1 MDKEQI
7 NKFKMSIDNMRA
19 KVIQAKGESVEGLSK
34 LPVMDKSKIVKKS
47 KELENN

>member
-7 NKFKMSIDNMRA
+7 QNFKISIDNMRA

-34 LPVMDKSKIVKKS
+34 LPSVDKTKIVKKT
-47 KELENN
+47 KELEHN